1 MLSVQHLEY
10 QRAKVALP
18 DRSARQLGHPF
29 CYLSDPSHNSLA
41 VSHFKTFSRR
51 TNSHSSAIE
60 SPRSSAEAMARE
72 LNEEYGNL
80 VPYTAPIW
88 ARERGLK
95 IVPEKRYV
103 VSDNVI
109 INAHTCK
116 MYPHLVLN

>member
-1 MLSVQHLEY
+1 M
-10 QRAKVALP
+10 
-18 DRSARQLGHPF
+18 
-29 CYLSDPSHNSLA
+29 
-41 VSHFKTFSRR
+41 
-51 TNSHSSAIE
+51 E

-72 LNEEYGNL
+72 LSEEYGNL

-103 VSDNVI
+103 VSDDVI

-116 MYPHLVLN
+116 MYPHLLQTSTVMWAYMCTRQCKRRDPGGGAELFRTR